1 MQQQAVVNA
10 PEYHFEHMKPQTIDE
25 VHWFGRIFSCLKK
38 KKRNERIR
46 SDHQKTGFPPPPYG
60 FRPVRFQHA
69 ACHVKMDHGH
79 SQRFLHLYE
88 NSDDFPVQPDLWLDC
103 PVFLVQFVWLFEL
116 LRRKKPVGL
125 KWAADDVALSG
136 KTAVLMPIYNEEPVK
151 VYANLLAMAQEL
163 DQTGQGSHFDI
174 FVLSDTT
181 DPKTW
186 VKEEKMW
193 LETQRRMPRNIRLYY
208 RRRVRNT
215 ARKSG
220 NIEDFCKNGAA
231 CTIL

>member
-1 MQQQAVVNA
+1 MR
-10 PEYHFEHMKPQTIDE
+10 EYVPITKKQVSRRRRM
-25 VHWFGRIFSCLKK
+25 VFGLSAFSTLLATLKW
-38 KKRNERIR
+38 ITAIP
-46 SDHQKTGFPPPPYG
+46 SDSYIYTKILMISLFSLTFGWIALFFWSSLFGF
-60 FRPVRFQHA
+60 
-69 ACHVKMDHGH
+69 
-79 SQRFLHLYE
+79 
-88 NSDDFPVQPDLWLDC
+88 
-103 PVFLVQFVWLFEL
+103 FEL

-125 KWAADDVALSG
+125 KWAADDVALTG

-163 DQTGQGSHFDI
+163 DQTGQSSHFDI

-220 NIEDFCKNGAA
+220 NIEDFCKKWG
-231 CTIL
+231 CLYDFL